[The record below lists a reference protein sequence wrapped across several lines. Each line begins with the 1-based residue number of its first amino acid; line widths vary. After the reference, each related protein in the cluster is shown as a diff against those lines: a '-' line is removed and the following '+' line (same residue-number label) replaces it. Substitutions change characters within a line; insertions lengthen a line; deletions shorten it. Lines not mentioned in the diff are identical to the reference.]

1 MNIYIG
7 SKLEEPLAA
16 SWPLVVGVGVSFVR
30 CVLYEWAI
38 MNDYSALKRRL
49 LSSRLSSLFKATVAL
64 SLFIALACGG
74 KKATRKSGLGS
85 PGDYQGGAGGYFLSD
100 KTCLDNSTHQVVST
114 YLFRMWSG
122 SEVGVYKYVSP
133 LATASASLSNDVI
146 SETVINLHEA
156 SSICLDQGTSSDC
169 SEGTKII
176 SKPVLLPICQDA
188 FLFPRQSFE
197 GVAISSAVSI
207 SRSFEFYKTV
217 ESQTLPKVSLVVLPL
232 LEKSYISSGQIV
244 RSDFELN
251 NLAYVE
257 SFLAKPAF
265 VILPTS
271 QERQPLENL
280 MTLNLWESSWTLAH
294 EFGHHVLATISGV
307 NKSALLVKDDVK
319 RLNDNRLNGKIE
331 DFSEF
336 SVLSPNLMSLAS
348 SLMNQV
354 FDIKLWAKVNLSVN
368 HLLDSGPST
377 EGVRQ
382 VTNIDVWSGI
392 NEGFADLYATAASS
406 GGQLTQGVPCIAVS
420 RNPDNA
426 NFLTGEPKVLDESVL
441 RQFYS
446 STVLA
451 QPQNCSAPWF
461 QGPHSIGAVIAHG
474 LRKLSNLQGQSSVDF
489 GRSLM
494 VWARGLGRLAKG
506 TPNLALS
513 ELTWEGIR
521 SVLQIS
527 SPNANLNMDQCQS
540 IYGVFPVWFEQW
552 RAAGTLTCQ

>member
-1 MNIYIG
+1 
-7 SKLEEPLAA
+7 
-16 SWPLVVGVGVSFVR
+16 
-30 CVLYEWAI
+30 
-38 MNDYSALKRRL
+38 MNDFSALKHRILTPTLRG
-49 LSSRLSSLFKATVAL
+49 LFKATVAL
-64 SLFIALACGG
+64 SLFVSLACGG
-74 KKATRKSGLGS
+74 KKVTRKSGLGA
-85 PGDYQGGAGGYFLSD
+85 PQDYQGGAGGYFLSD
-100 KTCLDNSTHQVVST
+100 KPCLDNSTHQAVST

-122 SEVGVYKYVSP
+122 SEVGVYKYMNP
-133 LATASASLSNDVI
+133 MATASASLSNDVI
-146 SETVINLHEA
+146 SETVINLHE
-156 SSICLDQGTSSDC
+156 SSVVCLDQGTSSNC
-169 SEGTKII
+169 KEGTKII

-232 LEKSYISSGQIV
+232 LEKSFISSGQIV

-257 SFLAKPAF
+257 SFLEKPAF
-265 VILPTS
+265 VIFPTS
-271 QERQPLENL
+271 QERQPLEDL
-280 MTLNLWESSWTLAH
+280 RTLNLWESSWTLSH

-307 NKSALLVKDDVK
+307 NKSALLVRDDMK
-319 RLNDNRLNGKIE
+319 RLNDNKIDGKIE
-331 DFSEF
+331 GFSAF
-336 SVLSPNLMSLAS
+336 SVLSPTTMALAS
-348 SLMNQV
+348 SLMSQV

-368 HLLDSGPST
+368 HLLDSGLSNV
-377 EGVRQ
+377 GVRQ
-382 VTNIDVWSGI
+382 VANIDVWSGI

-406 GGQLTQGVPCIAVS
+406 GGQLTEGVPCIAVS
-420 RNPDNA
+420 RNPDSA

-451 QPQNCSAPWF
+451 QPQNCASPWF
-461 QGPHSIGAVIAHG
+461 QGPHSIGAVIAYG
-474 LRKLSNLQGQSSVDF
+474 LRKLSNLQAQSSIDF

-506 TPNLALS
+506 NPNLDLS
-513 ELTWEGIR
+513 VLTWEGIR
-521 SVLQIS
+521 SILQIS
-527 SPNANLNMDQCQS
+527 TPNANLNMDQCQS

-552 RAAGTLTCQ
+552 RAAGALTCQ